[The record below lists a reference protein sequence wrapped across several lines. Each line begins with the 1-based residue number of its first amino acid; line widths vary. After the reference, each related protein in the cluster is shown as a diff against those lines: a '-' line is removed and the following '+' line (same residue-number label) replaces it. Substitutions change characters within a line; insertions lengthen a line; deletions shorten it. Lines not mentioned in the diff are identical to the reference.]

1 MYQKE
6 KELFSELISIAARL
20 RGPDGC
26 LWDKKQTLDSMVKNI
41 IEEAHEAKE
50 AVQNKDYMNLCEEL
64 GDVLMDV
71 LLTIQIA
78 READLF
84 DFEQVLNGVREKFVR
99 RHPHVFGDVQVNSAE
114 EALSVWKKMKEKEKE
129 E

>member
-6 KELFSELISIAARL
+6 KELFSELISIVARL

-41 IEEAHEAKE
+41 IEEAQEAKE
-50 AVQNKDYMNLCEEL
+50 AVENRDYKNLCEEL
-64 GDVLMDV
+64 GDVLMDI
-71 LLTIQIA
+71 LIGIQIA
-78 READLF
+78 KEADLF
-84 DFEQVLNGVREKFVR
+84 GYEQVLNGVREKFIR

>member
-6 KELFSELISIAARL
+6 KELFSELISIVVRL

-41 IEEAHEAKE
+41 IEEAQEAKE
-50 AVQNKDYMNLCEEL
+50 AVEKKDYENLCEEL
-64 GDVLMDV
+64 GDVLMDI
-71 LLTIQIA
+71 LIGIQIA
-78 READLF
+78 KEADLF
-84 DFEQVLNGVREKFVR
+84 GYEQVLNGVREKFIR